1 MPKVAK
7 EDNFEYVLL
16 GLLNHTSL
24 SGYDIK
30 KKMDFEVNNFYP
42 KVGLNKIYPTLKK
55 LEKKKL
61 VKMNEHKTSNRPS
74 KKIYSITTS
83 GKNKLTEWL
92 QSPLKIRDE
101 KYGLTIFKEFLIRL
115 YFSSLIPKEE
125 TIDSI
130 DELKDWLKNTLEIFD
145 LYEHNLR
152 NVIDE
157 ESDHK
162 YYLLTVLFGKTI
174 YEATLK
180 WTDIARKILK

>member
-7 EDNFEYVLL
+7 EDSFEYVIL

-30 KKMDFEVNNFYP
+30 KRIDFEVSNFYP
-42 KVGLNKIYPTLKK
+42 EVGLNKIYPTLKK

-61 VKMNEHKTSNRPS
+61 VKMSESKTSNRPS

-83 GKNKLTEWL
+83 GKDKLTEWL
-92 QSPLKIRDE
+92 QSSLKIE
-101 KYGLTIFKEFLIRL
+101 GKKYGFTIFQDFLVRL

-125 TIDSI
+125 TIESVNQL
-130 DELKDWLKNTLEIFD
+130 EKWLKETLKRFEFYEQNLKDVL
-145 LYEHNLR
+145 
-152 NVIDE
+152 DE
-157 ESDHK
+157 ESDHE

-180 WTDIARKILK
+180 WADMARNTLK